1 MSVATLEPKTISRP
15 KTIVAPVQKKS
26 PSSQFER
33 YDTINTSRI
42 AVIGFVSAILV
53 FGVVVSAQAAF
64 FAADN
69 GEAARKA
76 EVAIPNGLTEQQS
89 RLAGY
94 GWVNAADGT
103 VHIPV
108 ESAMKLVVG
117 DQKSAAAK

>member
-15 KTIVAPVQKKS
+15 KTVAAPVQKKS

-53 FGVVVSAQAAF
+53 FGAVVSAQAAF
-64 FAADN
+64 FAADHA
-69 GEAARKA
+69 EAARKA
-76 EVAIPNGLTEQQS
+76 EVAVADGLTEQRS

-94 GWVNAADGT
+94 GWVNAAEGT

-108 ESAMKLVVG
+108 DSAMKLVVR
-117 DQKSAAAK
+117 DPKVAATK